1 MIDIKYLSPEEY
13 NHKTHDFEEE
23 YIKEISSYHTTV
35 KDVFRVYFYAVDFG
49 YSKAIYMSVYYLTN
63 RRIYDLSDYLNGES
77 KLTSDDVINNLLQNA
92 AATLFTDEE
101 ICSPCKT
108 MAEYRKREQYLCDYY
123 IGQVINAIYGPIYS
137 TNFDKRYVC
146 PIYDPISYR
155 YVQLK
160 DRDFVNHHVWLAMQL
175 KKTIKP
181 TIFLENY
188 AQLGRMEKA
197 ATYLTCIHYAA
208 HDDPM
213 LDEVIDYLK
222 TYGGQIAKEAY
233 AMKLN
238 ELVCDL
244 VCGGYVKTPTLKKL
258 LEMANE
264 NDDAKLAA
272 LIMERMKDK
281 QASARRFAL

>member
-1 MIDIKYLSPEEY
+1 MIDIKYLSPGEY

-35 KDVFRVYFYAVDFG
+35 KDVFRVYFHAVGFG
-49 YSKAIYMSVYYLTN
+49 YSKNINMSVYYLTN
-63 RRIYDLSDYLNGES
+63 QRIYNLSDYLNAKS
-77 KLTSDDVINNLLQNA
+77 KLTRDDVINNLLQNA
-92 AATLFTDEE
+92 AAVLFTDEE

-123 IGQVINAIYGPIYS
+123 IRQVINAYGPIY
-137 TNFDKRYVC
+137 NDFLDKRYVC
-146 PIYDPISYR
+146 SIYDPISYR

-188 AQLGRMEKA
+188 TQLGRMEKA
-197 ATYLTCIHYAA
+197 ATYLTCIPYAEP
-208 HDDPM
+208 DDPM
-213 LDEVIDYLK
+213 IDEVINYLK
-222 TYGGQIAKEAY
+222 TNGGQIAKEAY
-233 AMKLN
+233 AMQLD
-238 ELVCDL
+238 ELVRDL

-258 LEMANE
+258 LEMAND

>member
-23 YIKEISSYHTTV
+23 YIKEISSYHTTI
-35 KDVFRVYFYAVDFG
+35 KDVFRAYFHAVDYG
-49 YSKAIYMSVYYLTN
+49 YSKNINMSVYYLTN
-63 RRIYDLSDYLNGES
+63 QRIYTKSSYINGES
-77 KLTSDDVINNLLQNA
+77 KLTSDNAINNLLDDA

-108 MAEYRKREQYLCDYY
+108 MAEYHKREQYLCDYY
-123 IGQVINAIYGPIYS
+123 IRQLINTTYGPIYCVLGE
-137 TNFDKRYVC
+137 RYVC

-160 DRDFVNHHVWLAMQL
+160 DQDFVDHHVWLAMQL

-188 AQLGRMEKA
+188 ARLGRMEKA
-197 ATYLTCIHYAA
+197 ATYLTCIPYAEP
-208 HDDPM
+208 DDPM
-213 LDEVIDYLK
+213 LGEVIDYLK
-222 TYGGQIAKEAY
+222 TNGGQIAKEAY
-233 AMKLN
+233 AMQLN
-238 ELVCDL
+238 ELVRDL
-244 VCGGYVKTPTLKKL
+244 VRGGYVKTPTLKKL
-258 LEMANE
+258 LEMAND

-272 LIMERMKDK
+272 LIMEQMKDK
-281 QASARRFAL
+281 NASARRFAL